1 MEVREGSSEA
11 VGPSRMR
18 TCPREGEGVGR
29 RRVAGA
35 VAEDGM
41 VFRVGGA
48 GWHGVSRV
56 RLSVGELPRGSCL
69 AAMCRVTGEK
79 GSWGEEGRGRHRQ
92 STEEQRRA
100 RGRLAVWL
108 KTRLWTG
115 AEDKG
120 ERRLEGGRGPGVH
133 FPSML
138 FPGEARGRRRQDSGS
153 GKWLGGLE
161 PGPPSHRHQVYLQA
175 GQGRVELAGLPAGKL
190 RMGGALPAALCGHH
204 PATSSRVLGRAEG
217 VKASDALWRPSLTE
231 LETYARP

>member
-1 MEVREGSSEA
+1 
-11 VGPSRMR
+11 
-18 TCPREGEGVGR
+18 
-29 RRVAGA
+29 
-35 VAEDGM
+35 M

-48 GWHGVSRV
+48 GWHGVSWV

-100 RGRLAVWL
+100 RGRLAVRL
-108 KTRLWTG
+108 KTRLWMG

-120 ERRLEGGRGPGVH
+120 EQRLEGGRGPGVH

-175 GQGRVELAGLPAGKL
+175 GQGRVELAGESSGWAELCRLHCAGITWRPPAGSLGGL
-190 RMGGALPAALCGHH
+190 RGSRPATLCG
-204 PATSSRVLGRAEG
+204 GRA
-217 VKASDALWRPSLTE
+217 SRSWRPTPDPDSSLQG
-231 LETYARP
+231 PCCPHP